1 MSPLAVVL
9 VVFFALFFL
18 RVPIAVVLIASS
30 LVGLWLAPTGIRFS
44 TIPTTMWQGINHFVL
59 MAIPFFILM
68 GDLALAS
75 GVTQRLV
82 NLAKAFVGHVAG
94 GLAHVS
100 VIVNVIMAGM
110 SGSDLADAAATGKLL
125 IPGMRRAGYPVSYAA
140 SIIGGAATIGPLI
153 PPSIAFIIF
162 AAATETSVGRLFLG
176 GAIPG
181 LLLGLFLMAQ
191 AYVVARRNDYPR
203 EPRMPYRERVRA
215 TAVGLPVLV
224 IPIIVLG
231 SILTG
236 VATPTEAAVLGVISV
251 VLVGGLFY
259 RELTVK
265 GFAREML
272 NTIKTIGAVFLIIS
286 AAAVFGRVLTLYGAA
301 DALAAWLTGITD
313 EPLVF
318 LLGVNVVYLL
328 LGSMVDTVPI
338 LLVFVPILMP
348 TVEALGIDVVH
359 FGVITVFNLLIG
371 LITPPY
377 GLTMYLLCRISGI
390 SLQQFWGHMWPIFL
404 TMVVALLLVTLFP
417 VLTTWLPD
425 LVMPVRQPSS

>member
-1 MSPLAVVL
+1 MPPLAVVL
-9 VVFFALFFL
+9 AVFFALFFL
-18 RVPIAVVLIASS
+18 RVPIAIVLIASS
-30 LVGLWLAPTGIRFS
+30 LVGLWLAPTGIKLS

-100 VIVNVIMAGM
+100 VIVNIIMAGM

-181 LLLGLFLMAQ
+181 LLLGIFLMAQ

-301 DALAAWLTGITD
+301 DALATWLTGITD

-390 SLQQFWGHMWPIFL
+390 SLQQFWRHMWPIFL
-404 TMVVALLLVTLFP
+404 TMAAALLLVTFFP
-417 VLTTWLPD
+417 VLTTWLPN
-425 LVMPVRQPSS
+425 LVMPVR

>member
-18 RVPIAVVLIASS
+18 RVPIAIVLIASS
-30 LVGLWLAPTGIRFS
+30 LVGLWLAPTGIKFS
-44 TIPTTMWQGINHFVL
+44 TVATTMWQGINHFVL

-75 GVTQRLV
+75 GVTQRLA

-100 VIVNVIMAGM
+100 VIVNIIMAGM

-176 GAIPG
+176 GAVPG
-181 LLLGLFLMAQ
+181 LLLGVFLMVQ
-191 AYVVARRNDYPR
+191 AYIVARRNDYPR

-224 IPIIVLG
+224 IPVIVLG

-236 VATPTEAAVLGVISV
+236 IATPTEAAVLGVIAV
-251 VLVGGLFY
+251 VLVGGVFY

-265 GFAREML
+265 SFAREML

-301 DALAAWLTGITD
+301 DALATWLTGLTD

-359 FGVITVFNLLIG
+359 FGVVTVFNLLIG

-390 SLQQFWGHMWPIFL
+390 SLQQFWQHMWPIFL
-404 TMVVALLLVTLFP
+404 TMVVALLLVTFFP
-417 VLTTWLPD
+417 VLTTWLPN
-425 LVMPVRQPSS
+425 LVMPVR

>member
-1 MSPLAVVL
+1 MPPLAVVL
-9 VVFFALFFL
+9 AVFFSLFLL
-18 RVPIAVVLIASS
+18 RVPIAIVLIASS
-30 LVGLWLAPTGIRFS
+30 LVGLWLAPTGIKLS

-100 VIVNVIMAGM
+100 VLVNIVMAGM

-176 GAIPG
+176 GAVPG

-265 GFAREML
+265 SFARQML
-272 NTIKTIGAVFLIIS
+272 NTIRTIGAVFLIIS

-301 DALAAWLTGITD
+301 DALATWLTGITD

-404 TMVVALLLVTLFP
+404 TMLAALLLVTFFP
-417 VLTTWLPD
+417 ALTTWLPD
-425 LVMPVRQPSS
+425 LVMPVR

>member
-1 MSPLAVVL
+1 MPPLAVVL
-9 VVFFALFFL
+9 AVFFSLFLL
-18 RVPIAVVLIASS
+18 RVPIAIVLIASS
-30 LVGLWLAPTGIRFS
+30 LVGLWLAPTGIKLS

-100 VIVNVIMAGM
+100 VLVNIVMAGM

-176 GAIPG
+176 GAVPG

-203 EPRMPYRERVRA
+203 EPRMPYRDRVRA

-265 GFAREML
+265 SFARQML
-272 NTIKTIGAVFLIIS
+272 NTIRTIGAVFLIIS

-301 DALAAWLTGITD
+301 DALATWLTGITD

-404 TMVVALLLVTLFP
+404 TMLAALLLVTFFP
-417 VLTTWLPD
+417 ALTTWLPD
-425 LVMPVRQPSS
+425 LVMPVR

>member
-1 MSPLAVVL
+1 MAVTVT
-9 VVFFALFFL
+9 
-18 RVPIAVVLIASS
+18 VPV
-30 LVGLWLAPTGIRFS
+30 
-44 TIPTTMWQGINHFVL
+44 
-59 MAIPFFILM
+59 
-68 GDLALAS
+68 
-75 GVTQRLV
+75 
-82 NLAKAFVGHVAG
+82 
-94 GLAHVS
+94 
-100 VIVNVIMAGM
+100 
-110 SGSDLADAAATGKLL
+110 
-125 IPGMRRAGYPVSYAA
+125 
-140 SIIGGAATIGPLI
+140 

-181 LLLGLFLMAQ
+181 LLLGIFLMAQ
-191 AYVVARRNDYPR
+191 AWIVARRNDYPR

-236 VATPTEAAVLGVISV
+236 VATPTEAAVLGVIAV

-301 DALAAWLTGITD
+301 DALATWLTGITD

-404 TMVVALLLVTLFP
+404 TMVVALLLVTFFP
-417 VLTTWLPD
+417 VLTTWLPN
-425 LVMPVRQPSS
+425 LVMPVR